1 MKNKYHYILTF
12 VLLLSSV
19 NCLHAIKATPN
30 PISKIQTDGT
40 EITYYLKGDEFF
52 HYKTT
57 LDNFLIVEDI
67 DGIFNY
73 GTHDSKGKVISTG
86 VKVNEINKR
95 TAKELKYIKNNLKKV
110 DFSLTTSQTQS
121 SRIAKV
127 KSETSPQK
135 SYPLTGNP
143 KSLVILVN
151 FSDKN
156 YITPEPKTAFTDL
169 LNQQGYSANGG
180 TGSARDY
187 FRDASNGLFNPQFD
201 VVGPYTLTKSLAFYG
216 ENVSEEDK
224 NPRQLVID
232 ACTLADADGVDFA
245 QYDTDNDGFVDNI
258 FIYYAGNNEAE
269 GAAANTIWPHRWSLS
284 NYNTKFDGKIIFDY
298 ACTSELRGSSGSTMC
313 GIGTFCHEFGHV
325 LGLVDYYHTTED
337 KNTLENWSI
346 MDSGAYLNQGRTPP
360 SYSSYDRFYLGWL
373 APTELKSAQN
383 VTLEAVRT
391 SNKAFL
397 ISQNGNHNLN
407 GANPV
412 TKEFFLIENR
422 QKSGFDAYL
431 PSSGM
436 LIWHID
442 YDESAW
448 NDNSPNN
455 YTGSTQTSSS
465 HMRVYL
471 QPLGGQTTTPGTAFT
486 SGSFNPTLWNGTNIN
501 KPITDIKITN
511 GVLTFKFMGGGALP
525 TIATKETLQTFS
537 TEQSTPSAIQQFKV
551 TGKDLVADISISFL
565 TKMHFQIR
573 KASETENDWRTT
585 ITLSPLSGKVDT
597 TEILVRYNPTEP
609 SFGETHTD
617 KIQISTL
624 NADNQQL
631 TVNGVSTRK
640 VYVVPPVAT
649 AATLITSR
657 QYTANWEE
665 VFDATG
671 YYVTAYS
678 ISEGNSTHTEGF
690 DAGLTVPSDWKI
702 TASGVTTS
710 ASFSGKAIPALQLRK
725 KDEYIQTEIYPTY
738 ASELSF
744 FIKSIGSKNGVVKV
758 EGNGEMGWSTIDE
771 IVVDSNYVEI
781 KKYLLNPS
789 DKFKQFKITY
799 SQADNFSI
807 AIDDITVSFPVNLE
821 FQSKSKWTTATSDTL
836 RNLVSGRMHY
846 YKIKA
851 SDLTLNTDKSI
862 KYQNITNYSNIIQVE
877 VLPYTN
883 SKTLRIEQVRNTDN
897 VFVFLENTE
906 NYIYIY
912 NTSGQLIKA
921 INPDDLKVNISPFL
935 KKHNLYL
942 IKSGDKSN
950 KFVF

>member
-1 MKNKYHYILTF
+1 MKKKSYHIIF
-12 VLLLSSV
+12 ALLLTSIHLFAV
-19 NCLHAIKATPN
+19 KATPE
-30 PISKIQTDGT
+30 PIQITQPDGT
-40 EITYYLKGDEFF
+40 ELTIKLHGDEFF
-52 HYKTT
+52 KYTTTEDGYLIRQDEKGIYKYAK
-57 LDNFLIVEDI
+57 LN
-67 DGIFNY
+67 N
-73 GTHDSKGKVISTG
+73 GKFELSTQKVSNIS
-86 VKVNEINKR
+86 KR
-95 TAKELKYIKNNLKKV
+95 TIIEKQLLAQLERNPDLSTAIKVSKSQKISKINTN
-110 DFSLTTSQTQS
+110 TSVSNQFPVTG
-121 SRIAKV
+121 
-127 KSETSPQK
+127 SPR
-135 SYPLTGNP
+135 
-143 KSLVILVN
+143 SLVILVN
-151 FSDKN
+151 FSDKSFV
-156 YITPEPKTAFTDL
+156 TASPKTAFTNL
-169 LNQQGYSANGG
+169 LNQTGYTTNGG

-187 FRDASNGLFNPQFD
+187 FIESSFSQFSPQFD
-201 VVGPYTLTKSLAFYG
+201 VVGPFTLPQNMEYYG
-216 ENVSEEDK
+216 KNESNGDDQ
-224 NPRQLVID
+224 NPRQLIID
-232 ACTLADADGVDFA
+232 ACAAANADGLDFTI
-245 QYDTDNDGFVDNI
+245 YDTDNNGIVDNV
-258 FIYYAGNNEAE
+258 FVYYAGNNEAE

-284 NYNTKFDGKIIFDY
+284 NYSTKFDGKIIFDY

-325 LGLVDYYHTTED
+325 LGLADYYHTAED
-337 KNTLENWSI
+337 KKTLETWNI
-346 MDSGAYLNQGRTPP
+346 MDGGAYNNLGRTPP
-360 SYSSYDRFYLGWL
+360 TYSAYDRFYLDWL
-373 APTELKSAQN
+373 KPTELKSPQN
-383 VTLEAVRT
+383 VTLESVRT

-407 GANPV
+407 GLNPV
-412 TKEFFLIENR
+412 SKEFFLIENR

-471 QPLGGQTTTPGTAFT
+471 QPLSGQTTTPGNAFT

-551 TGKDLVADISISFL
+551 TGKDLVAEISISFL
-565 TKMHFQIR
+565 TKTHFQIR

-690 DAGLTVPSDWKI
+690 DAGLAVPSDWKI
-702 TASGVTTS
+702 TASETTPS
-710 ASFSGKAIPALQLRK
+710 PIFSGKAIPAFKLRK

-738 ASELSF
+738 TSELSF

-781 KKYLLNPS
+781 KKYLLNSS

-799 SQADNFSI
+799 SKADNFSI

-862 KYQNITNYSNIIQVE
+862 KYQNTTNYSNIIQVE
-877 VLPYTN
+877 VLPYAN
-883 SKTLRIEQVRNTDN
+883 SKTLRIEQIRNTDN